1 MPINIVLDFIFN
13 SANWSTIYWLSCA
26 WYLLHLVLARRTW
39 TVKPK
44 NMVPVRAPFWT
55 RTSLIWQLSSH
66 GYFPL
71 TNAKLLVHAAL
82 AFVPVFNT
90 LLVYVECALAVVFEV
105 GHYCRKLDATFVGR
119 WLHQGARP
127 NKS

>member
-1 MPINIVLDFIFN
+1 MPVDTFVDFIFN
-13 SANWSTIYWLSCA
+13 QANWSAIYWVSCA
-26 WYLLHLVLARRTW
+26 LYLVHLALARRTW
-39 TVKPK
+39 TAKSR
-44 NMVPVRAPFWT
+44 NTVPVRARFWT

-82 AFVPVFNT
+82 AFVPILNT
-90 LLVYVECALAVVFEV
+90 LIVYVQWALAVVFEV
-105 GHYCRKLDATFVGR
+105 GHYYRKLNATALGR
-119 WLHQGARP
+119 WLHADARP

>member
-1 MPINIVLDFIFN
+1 MPSNLLLDFIFN
-13 SANWSTIYWLSCA
+13 NTNWSIIYWTSCA
-26 WYLLHLVLARRTW
+26 LYLVHLVLARRTW
-39 TVKPK
+39 TVRPG
-44 NMVPVRAPFWT
+44 NMVPVRAAFWT
-55 RTSLIWQLSSH
+55 RTSLIWQLSSN

-90 LLVYVECALAVVFEV
+90 LLVYIEWALAVLFEV
-105 GHYCRKLDATFVGR
+105 GHYYRKLDSTSVGR
-119 WLHQGARP
+119 WLHQDARP